1 MKRLFAVALLASTI
15 SGCGALDTL
24 TGVDDGA
31 PASTIPADVDTG
43 LDIIEV
49 TGDRI
54 FPGAGALAGGLLS
67 AAVIAYRALRRARAL
82 RDADSGD
89 EG

>member
-1 MKRLFAVALLASTI
+1 MKRLFAVALLATLLV
-15 SGCGALDTL
+15 GCGALDTL
-24 TGVDDGA
+24 TGVGDGA
-31 PASTIPADVDTG
+31 PASSVPADVVTA
-43 LDIIEV
+43 LDIVEV

-67 AAVIAYRALRRARAL
+67 AAVIAYRAVRRARAL
-82 RDADSGD
+82 RDTDFGD